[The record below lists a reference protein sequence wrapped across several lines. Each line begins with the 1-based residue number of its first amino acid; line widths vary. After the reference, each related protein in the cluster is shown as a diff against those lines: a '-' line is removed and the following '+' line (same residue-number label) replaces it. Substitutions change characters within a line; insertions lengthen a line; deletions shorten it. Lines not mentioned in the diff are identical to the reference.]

1 METSDLDDISDI
13 EEDDLLEEGDDESTA
28 AVPKVLVIPASGVV
42 DTRYVI
48 VGFAGNQK
56 SS

>member
-1 METSDLDDISDI
+1 METSDLHDMPDI
-13 EEDDLLEEGDDESTA
+13 EADDLEEGDDEATD
-28 AVPKVLVIPASGVV
+28 AVPKVSVIPAAGVL

-48 VGFAGNQK
+48 VGLAGNQK